1 MFWPAPLRRLGGA
14 VDRKSG
20 GSAMLI
26 AMLLA
31 VVWAPLCASAH
42 YSCRNHEELR
52 GDGLWVVDCHGD
64 VVNEVVALENGKF
77 RYTSPIGEASEHQW
91 SSRDRSMDSVGLD
104 IPRCSDAD
112 TTAFARC
119 LQVPPFFVWCANSTS
134 GVAVYDTDFPR
145 SFSAH
150 EDFVAN
156 ALTCGVVARHGPRY
170 RAYNV
175 RDVER
180 AEEAK
185 ELAQNVTLGVIL
197 LALTCMFGCQ
207 KNRADY
213 SRVK

>member
-1 MFWPAPLRRLGGA
+1 
-14 VDRKSG
+14 
-20 GSAMLI
+20 MLI
-26 AMLLA
+26 SMLLA
-31 VVWAPLCASAH
+31 AVWAPLCASAH
-42 YSCRNHEELR
+42 YSCHNHDELR

-64 VVNEVVALENGKF
+64 VVNEVLALENGKF
-77 RYTSPIGEASEHQW
+77 RYTSPIGEGSEHQW
-91 SSRDRSMDSVGLD
+91 SSRDRSMDSVTLD
-104 IPRCSDAD
+104 IPRCSVAD

-134 GVAVYDTDFPR
+134 GVAVHDTDFPR

-150 EDFVAN
+150 KDFVAN
-156 ALTCGVVARHGPRY
+156 AVVCGVVAHHSHRY

-180 AEEAK
+180 AEETK
-185 ELAQNVTLGVIL
+185 EFAQNVTLAVIL
-197 LALTCMFGCQ
+197 LFLMCICSCQ